1 MHQHPHC
8 TRHTPPAAT
17 GMSEDT
23 AAASTLPA
31 TAAGT
36 SPDNPWP
43 LQLLSQKLKVYIDRA
58 PSAWVEG
65 QVIELNRRGTNA
77 YLTLRDIDAE
87 ISLPASVWTNVL
99 DRQATPLERGSR
111 VVALIK
117 AEFWLKTGRLNM
129 SVKDIRPVGL
139 GDLLARIERLRQA
152 LAAEGLFADSRK
164 KRLPLLPHRIGLI
177 TGRDSD
183 AKKDVLRNAA
193 LRWPAVEFEIREVA
207 VQGNTAVAQ
216 VIGALQELD
225 ALPEVDV
232 IVIARGGGALED
244 LLPFSSEELIRAVAA
259 AATPVVSAIG
269 HEADRPI
276 LDDVADLRASTPTD
290 AAKRIVP
297 DVAEELARV
306 RQARDQLRRGV
317 TRLVE
322 RETDRLASLRSRPV
336 LAAPEGMVTARH
348 DDVERLKGRS
358 HAAINTA
365 VVRARRPAGPPQGPG
380 AGPLAAEDAGPRLR
394 RRPARRRQHPSPE
407 PATRWCG
414 TRPGAGRHGLG
425 RAGGRAAGS
434 RPSPPAASRPP
445 KTNRA
450 APRQPDKPAIPFP
463 APHWRS
469 TPGARERAQ
478 HGSRER
484 SNPGPEHRHRRTE
497 LRGGPRTARGRGG
510 QARGRR
516 RQPRGIPGPL
526 GTRGSPRQALRA
538 VARGCPQAARGS
550 PGPGRP
556 G

>member
-1 MHQHPHC
+1 MPEDAA
-8 TRHTPPAAT
+8 AAT
-17 GMSEDT
+17 
-23 AAASTLPA
+23 TLPA
-31 TAAGT
+31 TAAQT

-43 LQLLSQKLKVYIDRA
+43 LQLLSQKLKMHIDRA

-65 QVIELNRRGTNA
+65 QVIELNRRGSNA

-87 ISLPASVWTNVL
+87 ISLPASVWTTVL
-99 DRQATPLERGSR
+99 DRQAAPLERGSR

-216 VIGALQELD
+216 MIAALRELD
-225 ALPEVDV
+225 AHPVVDV

-244 LLPFSSEELIRAVAA
+244 LLPFSSEELIRAVADA
-259 AATPVVSAIG
+259 STPVVSAIG

-297 DVAEELARV
+297 DVAEELVRV

-322 RETDRLASLRSRPV
+322 REGDRLASLRSRPV
-336 LAAPEGMVTARH
+336 LLSPDVMISQRH
-348 DDVERLKGRS
+348 EDVERLKVRS
-358 HAAINTA
+358 HSAISAA
-365 VVRARRPAGPPQGPG
+365 VVRAADQLVHLKAQVRALSPQKTLDRGYAVVQLAGAGNAPAAHRDVVRHPSQVPAGTD
-380 AGPLAAEDAGPRLR
+380 LTVRV
-394 RRPARRRQHPSPE
+394 
-407 PATRWCG
+407 
-414 TRPGAGRHGLG
+414 
-425 RAGGRAAGS
+425 AGGRFTA
-434 RPSPPAASRPP
+434 
-445 KTNRA
+445 
-450 APRQPDKPAIPFP
+450 Q
-463 APHWRS
+463 S
-469 TPGARERAQ
+469 T
-478 HGSRER
+478 
-484 SNPGPEHRHRRTE
+484 
-497 LRGGPRTARGRGG
+497 GG
-510 QARGRR
+510 QEPAEE
-516 RQPRGIPGPL
+516 
-526 GTRGSPRQALRA
+526 
-538 VARGCPQAARGS
+538 
-550 PGPGRP
+550 
-556 G
+556 

>member
-1 MHQHPHC
+1 MSEE
-8 TRHTPPAAT
+8 TAAT
-17 GMSEDT
+17 
-23 AAASTLPA
+23 STLPA

-43 LQLLSQKLKVYIDRA
+43 LQLLSQNLKIYIDRA
-58 PSAWVEG
+58 PAAWVEG

-77 YLTLRDIDAE
+77 YLTLRDVDAE
-87 ISLPASVWTNVL
+87 ISLPASVWTSVL
-99 DRQATPLERGSR
+99 DRQATPLQRGSR
-111 VVALIK
+111 VVALLK

-216 VIGALQELD
+216 VIGALRELD
-225 ALPEVDV
+225 AHPEVDV

-244 LLPFSSEELIRAVAA
+244 LLPFSSEELVRAVAA

-297 DVAEELARV
+297 DVVEELARV
-306 RQARDQLRRGV
+306 RQSRDQLRRGV

-336 LAAPEGMVTARH
+336 LAAPEGMVATRH

-365 VVRARRPAGPPQGPG
+365 VVRAADHLVHLKAQVRALSPQKTLDRGYAVVQLDDGNPGLAHHKVVRHPDQVPAGTGLTVRV
-380 AGPLAAEDAGPRLR
+380 AGGGFTAQSTGG
-394 RRPARRRQHPSPE
+394 QE
-407 PATRWCG
+407 PAG
-414 TRPGAGRHGLG
+414 
-425 RAGGRAAGS
+425 
-434 RPSPPAASRPP
+434 
-445 KTNRA
+445 
-450 APRQPDKPAIPFP
+450 D
-463 APHWRS
+463 
-469 TPGARERAQ
+469 
-478 HGSRER
+478 
-484 SNPGPEHRHRRTE
+484 
-497 LRGGPRTARGRGG
+497 
-510 QARGRR
+510 
-516 RQPRGIPGPL
+516 
-526 GTRGSPRQALRA
+526 
-538 VARGCPQAARGS
+538 
-550 PGPGRP
+550 
-556 G
+556 